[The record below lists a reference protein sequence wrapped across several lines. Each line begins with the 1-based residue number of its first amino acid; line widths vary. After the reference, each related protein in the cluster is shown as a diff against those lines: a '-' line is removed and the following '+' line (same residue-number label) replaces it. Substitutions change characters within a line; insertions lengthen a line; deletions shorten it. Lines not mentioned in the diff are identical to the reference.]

1 MWNDILNLNTMVG
14 MAAAISAVI
23 LGVSIR
29 EVGYRIYV
37 LVLITAVLSSAAVI
51 ETWMSG
57 STVMKSATVGWVI
70 GYIADDVL
78 LTINAL
84 LPDFIKDLFDTI
96 ANGIK
101 KKLGKLFGVDVDV
114 DARNKDGYN

>member
-1 MWNDILNLNTMVG
+1 MWNDILNLNTIVG
-14 MAAAISAVI
+14 MTAAVFAVL

-29 EVGYRIYV
+29 EVGYRVYV
-37 LVLITAVLSSAAVI
+37 LVLITAVLSTAAVI
-51 ETWMSG
+51 ETWMTD

-84 LPDFIKDLFDTI
+84 LPDFIKDLVDTVT
-96 ANGIK
+96 NGVRR
-101 KKLGKLFGVDVDV
+101 KLNKWFGVDDYK
-114 DARNKDGYN
+114 KDDYN

>member
-1 MWNDILNLNTMVG
+1 MV
-14 MAAAISAVI
+14 AAVFAVL

-29 EVGYRIYV
+29 DVGYRVYV
-37 LVLITAVLSSAAVI
+37 LVLITAVLSTAAVI
-51 ETWMSG
+51 ETWMTD

-84 LPDFIKDLFDTI
+84 LPNFIKDLVNTI
-96 ANGIK
+96 TNGIRC
-101 KKLGKLFGVDVDV
+101 KLNKWLGVDSCE
-114 DARNKDGYN
+114 KDGHT